1 MMYQQG
7 VVKMNLFVGNIPTNI
22 TDREL
27 RAKFAPFG
35 RIESAIILRDKLSNE
50 SRQCGFVAFSDRRAA
65 QQAIEELNMKIAEK
79 NLIV

>member
-1 MMYQQG
+1 
-7 VVKMNLFVGNIPTNI
+7 MNLFVGNIPTNI

-50 SRQCGFVAFSDRRAA
+50 SRRLQLILILIIK
-65 QQAIEELNMKIAEK
+65 IECI
-79 NLIV
+79 